1 MAESTFNV
9 TIVTPDGTVY
19 DEPAPLLVI
28 KTTEGQMGLMKNH
41 QPIIASLAIDE
52 LRLKHGTDTKD
63 TVIAVNGG
71 FIDFNGQNATVVA
84 GSAELA
90 NAIDVARAQSAKERA
105 EKQIA
110 HAKQVHNADEL
121 ARAEVHLARAINRLR
136 VSSGK

>member
-9 TIVTPDGTVY
+9 TIVTPDGTIY
-19 DEPAPLLVI
+19 DEPATLLVM
-28 KTTEGQMGLMKNH
+28 KTSEGQMGLMKNH
-41 QPIIASLAIDE
+41 QPISAALAIDE
-52 LRLKHGTDTKD
+52 LRLKHAGETED

-71 FIDFNGQNATVVA
+71 FIDFNGQVATVVA

-90 NAIDVARAQSAKERA
+90 ETIDVARAQSAKERA

-121 ARAEVHLARAINRLR
+121 ARAEVHLARALNRLR
-136 VSSGK
+136 VSGGN

>member
-9 TIVTPDGTVY
+9 TIVTPDGTIY
-19 DEPAPLLVI
+19 DEPATLLVM
-28 KTTEGQMGLMKNH
+28 KTSEGQMGLMKNH
-41 QPIIASLAIDE
+41 QPIIAALAIDK
-52 LRLKHGTDTKD
+52 LRLKHAGETED

-71 FIDFNGQNATVVA
+71 FIDFNGQVATVVA

-90 NAIDVARAQSAKERA
+90 ETIDVARAQSAKERA

-121 ARAEVHLARAINRLR
+121 ARAEVHLARALNRLR
-136 VSSGK
+136 VSGGN

>member
-9 TIVTPDGTVY
+9 TIVTPDGTIY
-19 DEPAPLLVI
+19 DEPATLLVM
-28 KTTEGQMGLMKNH
+28 KTSEGQMGLMKNH
-41 QPIIASLAIDE
+41 QPIIAALAIDE
-52 LRLKHGTDTKD
+52 LRLKHAGETED

-71 FIDFNGQNATVVA
+71 FIDFNGQVATVVA

-90 NAIDVARAQSAKERA
+90 EAIDVARAQSAKERA

-121 ARAEVHLARAINRLR
+121 ARAEVHLARALNRLR
-136 VSSGK
+136 VSGGN